1 MPVALLPSPIRSLA
15 LVAALPLA
23 GCATLPDPPAERAL
37 YSDLRQI
44 VETRERVGWII
55 DDHELD
61 DAMNS
66 ALQSVCQTEVEARI
80 GLLDWFDERIVVE
93 GGPAEEAY
101 EEADEDLGEIEELLT
116 LERMKALLERADAAA
131 DEQCPFWLSPD
142 PDFTGV
148 QTDTER
154 FVILAE
160 SAGGLGILLE
170 DGEVL
175 LGGGGGL
182 RLLPGYGF
190 NDRIVLVGGIE
201 LGGTGAI
208 SQSSDDGSQD
218 VVARPAGAIPLI
230 LRIHDETWLY
240 DVEVAAVTQY
250 HDGTIRTPGFR
261 VAGAVGIGSV
271 RIGSFMPYAMGLVA
285 YELYPEFRD
294 LPFTH
299 SFRLG
304 TRVGI
309 NYDP

>member
-1 MPVALLPSPIRSLA
+1 MPQ
-15 LVAALPLA
+15 
-23 GCATLPDPPAERAL
+23 PPAERAL

-61 DAMNS
+61 DAMNT
-66 ALQSVCQTEVEARI
+66 ALQSVCQTEVETRI
-80 GLLDWFDERIVVE
+80 GLLDWFDERIATE
-93 GGPAEEAY
+93 GGPAEQAY
-101 EEADEDLGEIEELLT
+101 HEADDDLGAIEELLT
-116 LERMKALLERADAAA
+116 LERMKALLERADAASE
-131 DEQCPFWLSPD
+131 EQCPFWLSPD

-154 FVILAE
+154 FVLLAE
-160 SAGGLGILLE
+160 SAGGLGILVE
-170 DGEVL
+170 DGDVL

-190 NDRIVLVGGIE
+190 DDRFVLVGGIE

-208 SQSSDDGSQD
+208 TQASEDGSQD
-218 VVARPAGAIPLI
+218 VVARPAGAVPII
-230 LRIHDETWLY
+230 LRIHDDTLLY
-240 DVEVAAVTQY
+240 DIELAAVTQY
-250 HDGTIRTPGFR
+250 HDGTIRTPGGR
-261 VAGAVGIGSV
+261 VAGAFGIGSI

-294 LPFTH
+294 LPLTH